1 MSSKGRRYNRYAEP
15 KLNMKKVL
23 GVIVAILVIIMVI
36 VSIVNVIKNGEDKK
50 KVKSYSY
57 YTVYENGKF
66 GVINNEGETV
76 INPEY
81 TEIVLIPNK
90 DVPMF
95 ICTYDLNDQDG
106 TYKTKVINQ
115 KNEEIFNEYS
125 KVEAI
130 DNFDSKQNIWYEDD
144 VLRVE
149 KDGKYGLINFEGK
162 EVLPCDYDEIT
173 ALKGV
178 TNNLLVK
185 KDGKVGLVN
194 EKGQT
199 IVNTEYKDIKTL
211 KEGYKNEYIIVND
224 NNQYGIISTTG
235 TVIIEPKYED
245 VKYLNNSEMFAIKD
259 AGVWKLINKDNQIL
273 IDGGYDNII
282 EAKGENVVV
291 EKGGK
296 YGVVTTKNEEKIP
309 VEYEQIKYTFSI
321 YYIAKTGGKYGII
334 NLNNEQV
341 KDFNYINMD
350 YVEKGDFIQAD
361 VSDTET
367 VIFDNNLSEKIS
379 GIVSEIN
386 QEKGYIK
393 VYTNNEYKYYNFK
406 FEEKKSSDIL
416 TSNNLF
422 LSKKDGKYGYVNKE
436 GKVIVDYIYE
446 DGTEQNSCG
455 FAAVKKDG
463 VWGSINKVGAV
474 ELEPS
479 VNLDSNIYTTF
490 IGKWHLNDSGL
501 YYEK

>member
-115 KNEEIFNEYS
+115 KNEEIFKEYS

-291 EKGGK
+291 EKVGK